1 MSFEPKE
8 QPVYYSPA
16 PGASSPATAVVG
28 TPVYQYDQG
37 QQQQL
42 QGTPVQSTPV
52 YQYDQAQQQQLQGT
66 PVQGTPVQGTPVYQ
80 YAQTSPQQPNV
91 LQQPYYPPAD
101 MQSPPP
107 QHQQIYYAQQ
117 PVQQQVQQPNVAYT
131 TAQAVEAPAVT
142 TIPVAGNGRG
152 LTGRMHQFDECCLC
166 FPLHTGAM
174 IISFLMVIF
183 YGYCGLVLVAFGS
196 FTGWYSAILICF
208 GVLYLGVAVVSA
220 FGFAGVYKERVDW
233 VDRFIKMYII
243 GSIVWLV
250 LQILSIII
258 EVIYYNQLSNSY
270 AGYYYVSVG
279 VNWVGFAITFVIGG
293 LFQYYFACCLVS
305 YQRMLHHRIESF
317 DGQSNVIMAPGGVSY
332 VQKDIA
338 MA

>member
-16 PGASSPATAVVG
+16 PASSPSPAFVG
-28 TPVYQYDQG
+28 TPTYQYDQA
-37 QQQQL
+37 QQQL
-42 QGTPVQSTPV
+42 QGTPVQSAPA
-52 YQYDQAQQQQLQGT
+52 YQHE
-66 PVQGTPVQGTPVYQ
+66 
-80 YAQTSPQQPNV
+80 QTSPQQPNV
-91 LQQPYYPPAD
+91 LQQSYYPPTD

-107 QHQQIYYAQQ
+107 QHQPVYYAQQ
-117 PVQQQVQQPNVAYT
+117 PVQQQIQQPNVVYT

-142 TIPVAGNGRG
+142 TIPASGNGRG

-183 YGYCGLVLVAFGS
+183 YGYCGLVLVAFSS
-196 FTGWYSAILICF
+196 FSGWYSAVLIVF
-208 GVLYLGVAVVSA
+208 GVLYLGVAVISA
-220 FGFAGVYKERVDW
+220 FGFVGVYKERVDW

-250 LQILSIII
+250 LEILSIII
-258 EVIYYNQLSNSY
+258 QVVYYSNLNKY
-270 AGYYYVSVG
+270 VGYYYTYVG
-279 VNWVGFAITFVIGG
+279 VNWVAFAITLVIGI

-317 DGQSNVIMAPGGVSY
+317 DGHSNIIEAPGGVAY